1 MHWRKRTEMRA
12 TLALVAFLLLA
23 PAFPQDPAHAALDSI
38 AWERM
43 ASWMKPTGRH
53 KRHNFQFHFRYGTH
67 YRFDGALGQVGRRD
81 TTHPAGTRY
90 KTASVAKTFVAV
102 LALQLVEQGRIGLD
116 SAVVHYLPDALVRP
130 LVRVDGVDLGHTITV
145 RQLLAHTGGLSDYIF
160 DDWRFLLR
168 TQLRPRKAH
177 TPQEH
182 LRNTVKHGMAERKTS
197 VPGSA
202 FHYSDTGYLL
212 LALVVEQAG
221 GAALNAQ
228 LQERICTPLG
238 LRDTW
243 TDSWD
248 SSYAHMM
255 HQYHGRRDVTKVLH
269 PSVEFGGGGLIT
281 STADLERFINALAKG
296 ELYREPGTLAA
307 MLTRHSPAYGLG
319 IDVFRFDAK
328 PSGATGLDSLTMIG
342 HSGFFGVNMYHI
354 PELDVTWV
362 SSIGQVK
369 GFGREGR
376 ALPWWPLLKECI
388 RVYGVKPSSPDR
400 IMR

>member
-1 MHWRKRTEMRA
+1 MRA
-12 TLALVAFLLLA
+12 PLFLFAALLFA
-23 PAFPQDPAHAALDSI
+23 PAFPQFDARLDSL
-38 AWERM
+38 AQDRM
-43 ASWMKPTGRH
+43 ASWMKPNGRH
-53 KRHNFQFHFRYGTH
+53 KRHNFQFHFRYGAH
-67 YRFDGALGQVGRRD
+67 YRFDGALGQVSKRD
-81 TTHPAGTRY
+81 TTNPAGHRY

-102 LALQLVEQGRIGLD
+102 LAMQLVEQGRIGLD

-130 LVRVDGVDLGHTITV
+130 LVRVKGRNLGHTITV
-145 RQLLAHTGGLSDYIF
+145 RQLLAHSGGLSDYIF

-182 LRNTVKHGMAERKTS
+182 LRNTVRHGMAKRKTAM
-197 VPGSA
+197 PGSR

-221 GAALNAQ
+221 GAPLNTL

-238 LRDTW
+238 LRDTY

-248 SSYAHMM
+248 SSYTHMM
-255 HQYHGRRDVTKVLH
+255 HQYHGRRDVTEVLH

-296 ELYREPGTLAA
+296 KLYRERSTLDL
-307 MLTRHSPAYGLG
+307 MLTRHSSNYGLG
-319 IDVFRFDAK
+319 IDVIRFDAR
-328 PSGATGLDSLTMIG
+328 PSGVTGLDSLTMIG

-369 GFGREGR
+369 GFAKEGR
-376 ALPWWPLLKECI
+376 ALPWWALLKECVA
-388 RVYGVKPSSPDR
+388 VYGR
-400 IMR
+400 E

>member
-1 MHWRKRTEMRA
+1 MK
-12 TLALVAFLLLA
+12 LA
-23 PAFPQDPAHAALDSI
+23 PAFGLALLAVLWSMSGTPCTAQDTHHAQLDSL

-53 KRHNFQFHFRYGTH
+53 KRHNFQFHFRYGDH
-67 YRFDGALGQVGRRD
+67 YSFDGALGQVSRRD
-81 TTHPAGTRY
+81 TTDPTGHRY

-102 LALQLVEQGRIGLD
+102 LVLQLVEEGRIGLD
-116 SAVVHYLPDALVRP
+116 SAVVRYLPDALVRP
-130 LVRVDGVDLGHTITV
+130 LVRVKGEDLGHTITV

-182 LRNTVKHGMAERKTS
+182 LRISVKHGMAKRKTS

-212 LALVVEQAG
+212 LALLVEQVG
-221 GAALNAQ
+221 GASLNEQ
-228 LQERICTPLG
+228 LQARICTPLD

-248 SSYAHMM
+248 SSYSHMM
-255 HQYHGRRDVTKVLH
+255 HQYHGRRDVTAVLH
-269 PSVEFGGGGLIT
+269 PSVEFGGGGIIT
-281 STADLERFINALAKG
+281 STADLTRFINGVSKG
-296 ELYREPGTLAA
+296 ELFRDPATLKA
-307 MLTRHSPAYGLG
+307 MLTRHSPTYGLG
-319 IDVFRFDAK
+319 IDVIRFDAK
-328 PSGATGLDSLTMIG
+328 PSGVTGLDSLTMIG

-369 GFGREGR
+369 GFKRENR
-376 ALPWWPLLKECI
+376 ALPWWALLKECVV
-388 RVYGVKPSSPDR
+388 VYGR
-400 IMR
+400 E

>member
-1 MHWRKRTEMRA
+1 MMV
-12 TLALVAFLLLA
+12 ALRLA
-23 PAFPQDPAHAALDSI
+23 PMLVGMLPFLGGGACVAQEAYPSTHTTPSMRHVHLDSL

-43 ASWMKPTGRH
+43 ASWMKPNGRH
-53 KRHNFQFHFRYGTH
+53 KRHNFQFHFRYGDDH
-67 YRFDGALGQVGRRD
+67 RFDGALGQVSRHD
-81 TTHPAGTRY
+81 TTNPAGYRY

-102 LALQLVEQGRIGLD
+102 LVMQLVEEGRIGLD
-116 SAVVHYLPDALVRP
+116 SPVVRYLPDALVRP
-130 LVRVDGVDLGHTITV
+130 LVRVNGEDLGHTITV
-145 RQLLAHTGGLSDYIF
+145 RQLLAHTAGLSDYIF

-182 LRNTVKHGMAERKTS
+182 LRITVKHGMARRKTA
-197 VPGSA
+197 VPGSRH
-202 FHYSDTGYLL
+202 HYTDTGYLL
-212 LALVVEQAG
+212 LALLVEQVG
-221 GAALNAQ
+221 GASLNAQ
-228 LQERICTPLG
+228 LQQRICTPLG

-248 SSYAHMM
+248 SSYTRMM
-255 HQYHGRRDVTKVLH
+255 HQYHGRRDVTEVLH

-281 STADLERFINALAKG
+281 SNADLARFIDGLAKG
-296 ELYREPGTLAA
+296 ELFKDPATLEV

-319 IDVFRFDAK
+319 IDVIRFDAR
-328 PSGATGLDSLTMIG
+328 PSGVTGLDSLTMIG

-369 GFGREGR
+369 GFGKEDR
-376 ALPWWPLLKECI
+376 ALPWWALLKECVV
-388 RVYGVKPSSPDR
+388 VYGR
-400 IMR
+400 E